1 MDPRA
6 IFHSRMHELLAG
18 FEDGALVVWPGSDP
32 IPADRLPA
40 AGGLAG
46 ASSSPHGLII
56 DEAASALL
64 LPWRLRGRTFSLV
77 FNYNTFFLGLAAA
90 LVARWRHVPVV
101 FDLADDLAETV
112 GRFVPHRFQGIARVL
127 ARVLIRINILLAD
140 CVTLTTDT
148 LAARY
153 AAPARR
159 RQIVPNGVDSRR
171 FSDLPAAPGVGP
183 RPVRLVYVGALRE
196 WVDFSPV
203 LEAMKS
209 LAADGLPCELLI
221 AGGGHAE
228 SVIRQRASA
237 LGVEPQVR
245 YLGPVPYE
253 RVPGILRDADICL
266 IPFDSSPI
274 SEAAFP
280 LKLLEYMASRRPVIA
295 SPLPAVRNVAGDLV
309 RYASTGAEYAQAI
322 RAIRDDGPS
331 PAELDAGA
339 QRVRDA
345 YSWDAAR
352 AALREAVRQVR

>member
-1 MDPRA
+1 
-6 IFHSRMHELLAG
+6 MHELLAA
-18 FEDGALVVWPGSDP
+18 FDEGALVLWPGSDP

-56 DEAASALL
+56 DEAATALM

-77 FNYNTFFLGLAAA
+77 FNYNTFFLGIAAA
-90 LVARWRHVPVV
+90 LVARRRHVPVV
-101 FDLADDLAETV
+101 FDLADDLPETV
-112 GRFVPHRFQGIARVL
+112 GRFVPRGFQGIARTL
-127 ARVLIRINILLAD
+127 ARVLIRMNILLAD

-148 LAARY
+148 LAMRY
-153 AAPARR
+153 AVSARR

-171 FSDLPAAPGVGP
+171 FSDVPPGSDPGSQ
-183 RPVRLVYVGALRE
+183 PVRLVYVGALRE
-196 WVDFSPV
+196 WLDFSPV

-209 LAADGLPCELLI
+209 LAADGLRCELLI

-228 SVIRQRASA
+228 SAIRSRARELA
-237 LGVEPQVR
+237 VEEQVR

-274 SEAAFP
+274 SDAAFP

-295 SPLPAVRNVAGDLV
+295 SPLPAVRKVAGNLV
-309 RYASTGAEYAQAI
+309 RYASTGPEYAEAI

-331 PAELDAGA
+331 ADQLSEGA
-339 QRVRDA
+339 RRIREA

-352 AALREAVRQVR
+352 AALLEAVRQVR